1 MIFTNLK
8 WMMMIIIII
17 IKIII
22 ITVKVK
28 SRMLSR
34 MKNKYKMKKLDHL
47 TPLTQ
52 LKDTLKQK
60 IQLKAQSMRRYENK
74 VLRTEKHV

>member
-1 MIFTNLK
+1 MILIFGYLISMIFTNLK

-22 ITVKVK
+22 IIVKVK

-52 LKDTLKQK
+52 LKDTLKQDSIESPKHEK
-60 IQLKAQSMRRYENK
+60 I
-74 VLRTEKHV
+74 